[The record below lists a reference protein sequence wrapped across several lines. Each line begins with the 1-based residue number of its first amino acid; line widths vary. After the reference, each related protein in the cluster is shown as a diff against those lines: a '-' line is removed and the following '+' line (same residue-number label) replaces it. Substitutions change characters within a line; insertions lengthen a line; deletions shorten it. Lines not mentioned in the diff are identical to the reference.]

1 MPLQSSYGLLLA
13 VWLSVCACPLA
24 LWQLGGVAG
33 RWQAA
38 IAAVLGSLLLPVLS
52 QSILLRGPQ
61 APRRLQWDGQ
71 GGYSIDLAG
80 GYRESIHVDRA
91 SLASARWL
99 WLVVRGRRRYTLFID
114 RRRVDPAV
122 YAALRRQLRTFR
134 HSKGQ

>member
-1 MPLQSSYGLLLA
+1 LLLG

-24 LWQLGGVAG
+24 LWQLGGLAG

-38 IAAVLGSLLLPVLS
+38 IAAVLGSLLLPLLS

-80 GYRESIHVDRA
+80 GYREPVTVHRA

-99 WLVVRGRRRYTLFID
+99 WLVVQGRRRYTLFLD
-114 RRRVDPAV
+114 RQGVDPSA

-134 HSKGQ
+134 RSKGQ

>member
-1 MPLQSSYGLLLA
+1 MLG

-24 LWQLGGVAG
+24 LWQLGGLAG

-38 IAAVLGSLLLPVLS
+38 IAAVLASLLLPVLS

-71 GGYSIDLAG
+71 GGYSLDLAG
-80 GYRESIHVDRA
+80 GYREPVHIHRA

-99 WLVVRGRRRYTLFID
+99 WLVVRGQRRYTLFMD
-114 RRRVDPAV
+114 RQRVDPAAF
-122 YAALRRQLRTFR
+122 AALRRQLRTFR
-134 HSKGQ
+134 RSHGQ

>member
-1 MPLQSSYGLLLA
+1 MLLG

-24 LWQLGGVAG
+24 LWQLGGLAG

-38 IAAVLGSLLLPVLS
+38 IAAVLASLLLPVLS

-71 GGYSIDLAG
+71 GGYSLDLAG
-80 GYRESIHVDRA
+80 GYREPVHIHRA

-99 WLVVRGRRRYTLFID
+99 WLVVRGQRRYTLFMD
-114 RRRVDPAV
+114 RQRVDPAAF
-122 YAALRRQLRTFR
+122 AALRRQLRTFR
-134 HSKGQ
+134 RSHGQ

>member
-1 MPLQSSYGLLLA
+1 MLA
-13 VWLSVCACPLA
+13 VWLSVCACPPA
-24 LWQLGGVAG
+24 LWLLGGSAG

-38 IAAVLGSLLLPVLS
+38 VAAVFGSLLLPVLS

-80 GYRESIHVDRA
+80 GYREPVNIQRA

-99 WLVVRGRRRYTLFID
+99 WLVVRGQRRYTLFVD
-114 RRRVDPAV
+114 RQGVDPLAF
-122 YAALRRQLRTFR
+122 AALRRQLRTFR
-134 HSKGQ
+134 HRHGQ

>member
-1 MPLQSSYGLLLA
+1 MLLG

-24 LWQLGGVAG
+24 LWQLGGLAG

-38 IAAVLGSLLLPVLS
+38 IAAVLASLLLPVLS

-71 GGYSIDLAG
+71 GGYSLDLAG
-80 GYRESIHVDRA
+80 GYREPVCIHRA

-99 WLVVRGRRRYTLFID
+99 WLVVRGQRRYTLFMD
-114 RRRVDPAV
+114 RQRVDPAAF
-122 YAALRRQLRTFR
+122 AALRRQLRTFR
-134 HSKGQ
+134 RSHGQ